1 MGHYLKIE
9 IYAYMDKDASEN
21 MEIIMHKNNLKNW
34 KKNYQMCVEGYG
46 FHIHRYL
53 DFKQAWESQDLV
65 LCSSTD
71 FWEDQRLQ

>member
-1 MGHYLKIE
+1 
-9 IYAYMDKDASEN
+9 
-21 MEIIMHKNNLKNW
+21 
-34 KKNYQMCVEGYG
+34 MCVEGYG